1 MKKKLLALILLGSML
16 LSCLSACNK
25 TVGESSTTEP
35 WTEITQAAL
44 TSAPTLEATQGT
56 TEPATEPATTEPAT
70 TAPADPTPE
79 DPTPSNASIYS
90 GTPDTSWYNA
100 NSPKTEYTLTSAD
113 QLVGL
118 MEIRIASTGSITF
131 EGVTIKLDCD
141 MVFNEGSAE
150 EIYLR
155 DPEYVNQW
163 PQIHSNYAFKGTL
176 DGQGHTISGIYMK
189 LTTSAFKG
197 IFGGVG
203 GNAVLKNLVFE
214 NTCFVGP
221 DIAKEALGTLIAKIH
236 DGGNVTIS
244 NVTVDSLLR
253 EANAKLTRIGGFVGR
268 VETGGKV
275 SIKDSEFKGTIDFPT
290 WGDEIGGFVGGAMKN
305 TTVELTNC
313 TFTGS
318 ITGAKTCDPFIGYVH
333 SDATYTKSGCTSTG
347 KITKTG
353 ANVDRVEQN
362 DINPTSLDTIC
373 AALSYAIGID
383 PPQYAAPANQLLVN
397 YIDQTLNGEKVDR
410 IFMYNPDAIG
420 EWVYK
425 QYASL
430 MKDAKNNSDLEV
442 PLCGVMPSVTPVS
455 FGTLYTGAQPAVHG
469 ITYYHKPVIK
479 IDTFFDALLRAG
491 KKVAIIATPSSSIA
505 NIFLERDLDYCIC
518 SSVAECNEKAIELIL
533 KDEHDVIICYNGNYD
548 SAMHANGTE
557 SYQALAELRA
567 NAQMFAALS
576 NLIEQTW
583 TEHNTLVGFAMDHG
597 CHDTTSGTGT
607 HGSDLPSDLNI
618 THLYKIYKASQN
630 GQS

>member
-1 MKKKLLALILLGSML
+1 MKKKLLALILLCSLL
-16 LSCLSACNK
+16 LSCLSACNE
-25 TVGESSTTEP
+25 TVGESSTTES

-56 TEPATEPATTEPAT
+56 TEPAT
-70 TAPADPTPE
+70 TAPADPAPE
-79 DPTPSNASIYS
+79 APTPSNASVYS
-90 GTPDTSWYNA
+90 GTPDTSWYEAGN
-100 NSPKTEYTLTSAD
+100 PKKEYTLTSAD

-118 MEIRIASTGSITF
+118 MELRISSSGAITF
-131 EGVTIKLDCD
+131 DGVTIKLDRD
-141 MVFNEGSAE
+141 MVFNEGTAE

-221 DIAKEALGTLIAKIH
+221 DIAKEAMGTLIAKIH

-244 NVTVDSLLR
+244 NVTVDSLMR
-253 EANAKLTRIGGFVGR
+253 EANAKLIRIGGFVGR

-275 SIKDSEFKGTIDFPT
+275 SIKDSEFKGNIDFPT

-318 ITGAKTCDPFIGYVH
+318 ITGAKTCDPFIGYTH
-333 SDATYTKSGCTSTG
+333 SDATVTKSGCTSTG

-383 PPQYAAPANQLLVN
+383 PPEHAAPANQTLVN
-397 YIDQTLNGEKVDR
+397 YIDQMMNGEKVDR

-518 SSVAECNEKAIELIL
+518 NSVAECNEKAIELIL

-548 SAMHANGTE
+548 SAMHSYGTE

-618 THLYKIYKASQN
+618 THLYKIYKASQE